1 MAWILPFVLLG
12 SCDKELVEYEREAW
26 KLSWN
31 GATHGCMIFPCSWGL
46 KGRTRPRSRS
56 GSKMRRGATSPRF
69 TRVPKSPPSP
79 GWRRAETAAGRRC
92 LTGAIAGVC
101 NMPTGFTC
109 RRKANRWRTAYR
121 VPRERPAGRGLC
133 RRRRPVVGQRGVRSR
148 AGRPQQSRRKFGRD
162 RPRYFGA
169 HFSAPDR
176 GTHYDPC
183 PMTGRSRVLAAAL
196 CVLPFLAAEVP
207 AQELPRFS
215 CSASVGTGFGLTRP
229 SSVPVVWRVTGHYNV
244 SRRFSVGAGTGV
256 SCYEKRSCRSLPMR
270 SSCLCAAA
278 ALRPMP
284 GAPPDMLSHRAGMPT
299 GDCCSIP
306 NWGCSM
312 HCAAGYTCSSR
323 RAMSCSGWSGSGNTK
338 AAGSPP
344 NLPSSSA
351 TAPSC

>member
-1 MAWILPFVLLG
+1 M
-12 SCDKELVEYEREAW
+12 
-26 KLSWN
+26 SWN

-46 KGRTRPRSRS
+46 KGRTRRRSRS

-69 TRVPKSPPSP
+69 MRVPKSPPSP

-169 HFSAPDR
+169 HFGAPDR

-183 PMTGRSRVLAAAL
+183 PMKGRSRVLAAAL
-196 CVLPFLAAEVP
+196 CVLP
-207 AQELPRFS
+207 
-215 CSASVGTGFGLTRP
+215 
-229 SSVPVVWRVTGHYNV
+229 
-244 SRRFSVGAGTGV
+244 
-256 SCYEKRSCRSLPMR
+256 SLPPRCRRR
-270 SSCLCAAA
+270 SFPAFPVR
-278 ALRPMP
+278 RP
-284 GAPPDMLSHRAGMPT
+284 
-299 GDCCSIP
+299 
-306 NWGCSM
+306 
-312 HCAAGYTCSSR
+312 
-323 RAMSCSGWSGSGNTK
+323 
-338 AAGSPP
+338 
-344 NLPSSSA
+344 
-351 TAPSC
+351 